1 MFGKKKHSW
10 RWFALWSLLFSGV
23 IYGISRFF
31 MHAVDKEA
39 GLNDKVKNSKN
50 TARKDLF
57 I

>member
-10 RWFALWSLLFSGV
+10 RWLALWSLLFSGI
-23 IYGISRFF
+23 IYGIARFF